1 MSRDSK
7 PLAVFHCL
15 AAPAVGS
22 GHVVRC
28 LTLADALRVRG
39 WRVSF
44 AADAESRRTAPALD
58 ASGVDVRAATTP
70 AEIAAAWPEGAE
82 LAIIDRYGCGADFER
97 ALRPWARRLLA
108 IDDLADRPHE
118 VDLLL
123 DSAGSE
129 TAYAS
134 LIPPET
140 ERLLG
145 PDYALLRPEFRR
157 LREGGPARV
166 VRARAAR
173 LLISLGGSDPH
184 NATGALLDWLD
195 GCSAPLEITAVVGA
209 AAPHRDAVAARA
221 RTMRHPTTVR
231 RQISD
236 MGAALAAADLVV
248 GAGGNS
254 AWERCCLATPTL
266 LAVIAENQR
275 TVAERLVAAGA
286 AREVMRDPAGPP
298 CMGLEAFEAL
308 LGDAA
313 ARGAM
318 AQAAAALCD
327 GLGAERVALAVER
340 LCGRLL
346 ARCGLRPAT
355 QADCAVLLDW
365 QRHPETRRHFRNP
378 EPPDAAEH
386 AAWFAAKARDPRC
399 LMHMVE
405 DAGQPAGF
413 VRLDLDGAGGAEV
426 SILVAPDRRG
436 RGVGADALAL
446 IAALRPDL
454 RLTAEVLPGNTASH
468 RLFRKAGYSARS
480 EGSYVRARAGAP
492 AA

>member
-1 MSRDSK
+1 MTRDSQ
-7 PLAVFHCL
+7 PVAVFHCL
-15 AAPAVGS
+15 AAPAVGA

-28 LTLADALRVRG
+28 LTLADALRARG
-39 WRVSF
+39 WRVGF
-44 AADAESRRTAPALD
+44 AVDAESRRTAPTLD
-58 ASGVDVRAATTP
+58 AAGVDVRAATTP
-70 AEIAAAWPEGAE
+70 AEILAAWPGGAD
-82 LAIIDRYGCGADFER
+82 LAVVDRYGCDADFER

-108 IDDLADRPHE
+108 IDDLANRSHD
-118 VDLLL
+118 VDMLL

-129 TAYAS
+129 TAYGP
-134 LIPPET
+134 LIPAAC

-157 LREGGPARV
+157 LREGGPARA
-166 VRARAAR
+166 VRARASR

-195 GCSAPLEITAVVGA
+195 RCASPLEITAVVGA
-209 AAPHRDAVAARA
+209 AAPHREALAARA

-236 MGAALAAADLVV
+236 MGAALAEADLVV

-286 AREVMRDPAGPP
+286 AREVLHDPAGEP
-298 CMGLEAFEAL
+298 CMSLEAFEAL

-318 AQAAAALCD
+318 AAAAAALCD
-327 GLGAERVALAVER
+327 GLGADRVALAVER
-340 LCGRLL
+340 LCGRLST
-346 ARCGLRPAT
+346 RCRLRPAA
-355 QADCAVLLDW
+355 QADRDVLLAW

-405 DAGQPAGF
+405 DADGAAGL

-426 SILVAPDRRG
+426 SILIAPDRRG
-436 RGVGADALAL
+436 RGVGAEALAL

-468 RLFRKAGYSARS
+468 RLFRKAGYRARS
-480 EGSYVRARAGAP
+480 EGSYVRAPAGAP
-492 AA
+492 PA